1 MKRKK
6 EILLEAIQKEDWK
19 LSLSI
24 AKSFKYDFDKD
35 EQKTLQ
41 HAYAFLIG
49 QSVGFFEELNIDM
62 QSEYEK
68 AIEILKRYSAKFD
81 KIEPFY
87 VNETVFK
94 ENIRK
99 RLHKEWGF
107 DKDKTEE

>member
-6 EILLEAIQKEDWK
+6 EILLEAIKKEDWK
-19 LSLSI
+19 QALSI

-49 QSVGFFEELNIDM
+49 QSVGFFEELNINM
-62 QSEYEK
+62 QNEYEK
-68 AIEILKRYSAKFD
+68 ALEILTKYSAKFD

-87 VNETVFK
+87 VNNTVFK
-94 ENIRK
+94 EKIRK
-99 RLHKEWGF
+99 RIHKEWGL
-107 DKDKTEE
+107 DEENLNE